1 MSSKIKAELI
11 GDFHDGNIL
20 IAYQGVFDNLVLS
33 VLAQNLEEKLGH
45 LKSSKK
51 LFKIFLELAQNV
63 SFYSSEKTNSSQMGI
78 GIFIIKENTNFYN
91 IATGNIATEEQ
102 ADNIEKHINHINS
115 LNREGLRNFKRERR
129 KMPHGI
135 KGGANIG
142 LIQVALTSENPLSF
156 SNKKT
161 SKKGLRFI
169 TIGAR
174 ISK

>member
-1 MSSKIKAELI
+1 MSSNIKTELI

-33 VLAQNLEEKLGH
+33 ILAQNLEEKLGH

-63 SFYSSEKTNSSQMGI
+63 SFYSLERTDSSQMGI
-78 GIFIIKENTNFYN
+78 GIFIIKEKSDFFN

-102 ADNIEKHINHINS
+102 ANKIEKHINHINS
-115 LNREGLRNFKRERR
+115 LNREELRNFKRERR

-142 LIQVALTSENPLSF
+142 LIQVALTSDNPLSF
-156 SNKKT
+156 LNVKT
-161 SKKGLRFI
+161 SKEGFRFI
-169 TIGAR
+169 TIGAN
-174 ISK
+174 ITK